1 MHVKFGIYE
10 FEIPR

>member
-1 MHVKFGIYE
+1 MHVQFGIYE